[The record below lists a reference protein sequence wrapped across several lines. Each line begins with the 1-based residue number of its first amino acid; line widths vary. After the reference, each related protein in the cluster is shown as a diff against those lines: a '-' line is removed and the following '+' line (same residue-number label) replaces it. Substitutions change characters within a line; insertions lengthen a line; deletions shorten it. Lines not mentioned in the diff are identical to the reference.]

1 MSRKTKIIAVANQ
14 KGGVAKTT
22 TVQHIGYCLAM
33 EHGKRVLLI
42 DLDPQANLTSTFGIA
57 PEALDHSIFD
67 VLKGEIPLSQI
78 VTKCPGDGKLDIA
91 PSNIELSRAE
101 LELVSEINATYL
113 LRSAITPPFVEGAAE
128 SEEGPYDYIVIDCPP
143 SLGIITVNAL
153 AASDYVL
160 IPIQPEMYALQG
172 LRSLE
177 GTIEKVRS
185 RANPGL
191 STLGWVITLHDG
203 RTRVHKDVV
212 EFFRKKFG
220 PALCDTIIS
229 VNTTIREAQ
238 AAKKTVF
245 QYDSSK
251 SGAKNYSLLVDELL
265 KRMGE

>member
-1 MSRKTKIIAVANQ
+1 MRKKSKIIAVANQ

-22 TVQHIGYCLAM
+22 TVQHIGYCLAV
-33 EHGKRVLLI
+33 EHDKHVLLI

-57 PEALDHSIFD
+57 PEDLKLSIFD
-67 VLKGEIPLSQI
+67 VLKGETPLSQVI
-78 VTKCPGDGKLDIA
+78 KNCSDEENLDLA

-113 LRSAITPPFVEGAAE
+113 LRSAITPPFVEGSTD
-128 SEEGPYDYIVIDCPP
+128 SEEGAYDYIIIDCPP
-143 SLGIITVNAL
+143 SLGILTVNAL

-160 IPIQPEMYALQG
+160 IPVQPEMYALQG
-172 LRSLE
+172 LKSLE
-177 GTIEKVRS
+177 GTIDKVRS
-185 RANPGL
+185 RANPAL

-220 PALCDTIIS
+220 SALCDTIIS

-251 SGAKNYSLLVDELL
+251 SGAKNYGLLVDELL
-265 KRMGE
+265 RRMGE